1 MSAKRKQK
9 KSPFKSLISLVLVLA
24 ILIFGYFA
32 KDYILDFI
40 GIGNDAPISLSE
52 IPEFSGK
59 PYVKINGGVPFF
71 TKEEITTK
79 SFEDY
84 SLLDELGRCGVAMA
98 CIGVDIM
105 PKEDEDRE
113 GIAHVKPTGWVQ
125 AEYDCV
131 SGNKLYN
138 RCHLIGFQLTGEND
152 NEKNLITGTRFM
164 NWDGMVDFENMVADY
179 IKDTGN
185 HVMYRVTP
193 IFEGCDYVARGVLM
207 EAYSVEDNGDG
218 IQFCVYCYNN
228 QPGVVIDYKTGRSWL
243 DGETPPPVDDDD
255 DGGKDDGEG
264 DGGEGGATTP
274 GDSEITYILNTS
286 KSSMKIHK
294 PTCSKIPEKE
304 ENKRETTKSLEEL
317 VEEGYSPCG
326 ICKPDQKQ

>member
-1 MSAKRKQK
+1 MSAKRKQR
-9 KSPFKSLISLVLVLA
+9 KSPFKSLISLVLILA

-32 KDYILDFI
+32 RDYILDFI
-40 GIGNDAPISLSE
+40 GIGTEAPISLSE
-52 IPEFSGK
+52 IPEFSGE

-71 TKEEITTK
+71 TEEEITTK

-105 PKEDEDRE
+105 PKEGEERE
-113 GIAHVKPTGWVQ
+113 GIAHIEPTGWVQ

-131 SGNKLYN
+131 SGKKLYN

-152 NEKNLITGTRFM
+152 NERNLITGTRFM

-193 IFEGCDYVARGVLM
+193 IFEKYEYVARGVLM

-255 DGGKDDGEG
+255 GGKDEGEG
-264 DGGEGGATTP
+264 DGSAT
-274 GDSEITYILNTS
+274 YVLNTDG
-286 KSSMKIHK
+286 KKIHLPSCHHAK
-294 PTCSKIPEKE
+294 NMKE
-304 ENKRETTKSLEEL
+304 ENKKETNKTLEEL
-317 VEEGYSPCG
+317 LAENYEPCG
-326 ICKPDQKQ
+326 TCKPDQP